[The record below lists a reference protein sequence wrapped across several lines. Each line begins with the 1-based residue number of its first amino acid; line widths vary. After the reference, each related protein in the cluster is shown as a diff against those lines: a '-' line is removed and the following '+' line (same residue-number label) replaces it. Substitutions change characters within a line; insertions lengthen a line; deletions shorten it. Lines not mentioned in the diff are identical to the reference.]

1 MTAVNHSV
9 LNAGVRTART
19 IRIRFMARSAPKKR
33 TPIPTAVAAK
43 VLFNS
48 DRTCC
53 VCRIPD
59 RKIQIHHID
68 DDPSNNA
75 PSNLAVLCLECHGET
90 QITGGFGRRLDAE
103 QVTLYRDDWHSIVA
117 RRRIQFYRD
126 ARDQIPEGEG
136 RMTFLTSVIEQ
147 LRESGDYVLLAAIYD
162 DLGNDELRDKYIDKA
177 LEDDSSEWLI
187 ISLRSMQGR
196 QDLIPKDLADR
207 RLEQQAEHKDW
218 AQRARTLVKLG
229 RPADATKDYIR
240 YVLDSLE
247 KDKIFTAA
255 YYLKELYEAGL
266 VGKLFE
272 RALQLAANED
282 DLWWQVRALQELG
295 WDSELKELVL
305 TNEERIKS
313 SRNPLFLEL
322 FYRFKGDH
330 DKADKL
336 TIDFFTSAQRY
347 GERYAIP
354 PVSEELRKSLD
365 EEPRSS
371 RTDLNKPRPSR
382 TRAAKRTGDSPPL
395 EQ

>member
-1 MTAVNHSV
+1 
-9 LNAGVRTART
+9 
-19 IRIRFMARSAPKKR
+19 MARSAPKQRKQ
-33 TPIPTAVAAK
+33 IPTAVAAK

-59 RKIQIHHID
+59 RKIESHHID
-68 DDPSNNA
+68 DDPRNNA

-207 RLEQQAEHKDW
+207 RLEQQAEHQDW

-229 RPADATKDYIR
+229 RPADPTKDYIQ
-240 YVLDSLE
+240 YVLDRLE
-247 KDKIFTAA
+247 NGKKFTASI
-255 YYLKELYEAGL
+255 YFEDVYEEVL
-266 VGKLFE
+266 VCQLF
-272 RALQLAANED
+272 
-282 DLWWQVRALQELG
+282 
-295 WDSELKELVL
+295 
-305 TNEERIKS
+305 
-313 SRNPLFLEL
+313 
-322 FYRFKGDH
+322 
-330 DKADKL
+330 
-336 TIDFFTSAQRY
+336 
-347 GERYAIP
+347 
-354 PVSEELRKSLD
+354 
-365 EEPRSS
+365 
-371 RTDLNKPRPSR
+371 
-382 TRAAKRTGDSPPL
+382 
-395 EQ
+395 